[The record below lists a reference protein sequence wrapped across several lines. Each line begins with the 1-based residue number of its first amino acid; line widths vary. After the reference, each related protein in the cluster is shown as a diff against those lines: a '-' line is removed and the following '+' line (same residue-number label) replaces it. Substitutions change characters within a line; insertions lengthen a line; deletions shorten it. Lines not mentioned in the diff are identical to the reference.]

1 MRMPASMAAAI
12 GVGMRPISCPNGL
25 MKAVSTIS
33 PPARMNEPTAAWMEM
48 PLEAAINAAPGVDHA
63 ATTGMR

>member
-1 MRMPASMAAAI
+1 
-12 GVGMRPISCPNGL
+12 
-25 MKAVSTIS
+25 
-33 PPARMNEPTAAWMEM
+33 MNEPTAAWMEM